1 MYLHCFPLFAQI
13 HLGSS
18 LVSEDSGSLSSSR
31 YNVGVAS
38 SVESNQ
44 LVDFVSSLPALTT
57 NPATAE
63 DDFFRGCL
71 GQVRVGGVILP
82 FFTQA
87 QLANSTVARKFV
99 MQEGGTAGT
108 IQDECIVCFE
118 QECQNGGTCS
128 DPQEVNTLIEQKIVA
143 QMCTICVYFTH
154 LELSC

>member
-18 LVSEDSGSLSSSR
+18 LVSEEDSGSLSSSR

-44 LVDFVSSLPALTT
+44 LVDFVSSLPDLTSTT
-57 NPATAE
+57 NPAAAATAE

-87 QLANSTVARKFV
+87 QLANSTVARKFI
-99 MQEGGTAGT
+99 MQEGGTSGQ

-128 DPQEVNTLIEQKIVA
+128 DPQEV
-143 QMCTICVYFTH
+143 
-154 LELSC
+154 

>member
-1 MYLHCFPLFAQI
+1 MHCFPLFAQI

-18 LVSEDSGSLSSSR
+18 LVSEEEDSGSLSSSR

-44 LVDFVSSLPALTT
+44 LVDFVSSLPAVTT
-57 NPATAE
+57 NPAAATAE

-87 QLANSTVARKFV
+87 QLANSTVARKFI
-99 MQEGGTAGT
+99 MQEGGTSGQ

-128 DPQEVNTLIEQKIVA
+128 DPQEV
-143 QMCTICVYFTH
+143 
-154 LELSC
+154 